1 MPVRTCVVCGTKDE
15 KPNLLRI
22 STNLQLDPDQ
32 IAPGRGAYICKNVLC
47 IEKLHKKNTI
57 SRSLKKKLSNSDLDS
72 VIKQLKVID
81 ERDDS

>member
-1 MPVRTCVVCGTKDE
+1 MPLRTCVVCGRKEE

-22 STNLQLDPDQ
+22 SIELKPDLTQ
-32 IAPGRGAYICKNVLC
+32 TVPGRGAYICKNVLC
-47 IEKLHKKNTI
+47 IEKLHNKNTI
-57 SRSLKKKLSNSDLDS
+57 ARSLRRKPSKGDLDS